1 MKRSEKLFG
10 IEGMGGRLLAD
21 IGIGVV
27 DSEFVIRPWL
37 FREYADAQKQRSP
50 GEKIVEV
57 RLSWKTARKPKVAP

>member
-1 MKRSEKLFG
+1 MKSSEKLFG
-10 IEGMGGRLLAD
+10 IEGMGGRLRAD

-27 DSEFVIRPWL
+27 EIRPWL
-37 FREYADAQKQRSP
+37 FREYVDAQKQLSP